1 MRLIVP
7 FAGLVELFSAGAMA
21 AINPASTLSNTKS
34 GEGRRHNITP
44 QIYTWDFRWLE
55 DIAQL
60 RAAEKEARKKSLL
73 SDWSVKFEKPQT
85 PTNPLW
91 LFFNSAPLLIKE
103 LSKTLPEVVGNW
115 VHEMSSQN
123 LPQVLQKLFETTGD
137 ERWLSRTRG
146 TVTSPIGLDEFTKYM
161 SDIARTRTEV
171 ATRLAQNERLQTF
184 VIDRFNAL
192 YPQML
197 IHGKVGRKTLQSL
210 LLGSIALW
218 DTAESTRIQTH
229 QPQAVAPSMTPLD
242 YATSIAR
249 LAILTESPTRKTP
262 IVRLQVLAP
271 GVNGA
276 LTYAIAPFSSVERL
290 LGNTLLSHGITERDA
305 VEHLFAGIRKTIV
318 EMK

>member
-1 MRLIVP
+1 MRLIGP
-7 FAGLVELFSAGAMA
+7 FAGLVGFFSAGAMA

-34 GEGRRHNITP
+34 GEALRPNITP
-44 QIYTWDFRWLE
+44 RVYLWDFRWLE

-60 RAAEKEARKKSLL
+60 RADEKEARKKSLL
-73 SDWSVKFEKPQT
+73 SEWSVKFEKPWT

-103 LSKTLPEVVGNW
+103 LGKTLPEVVGNW

-123 LPQVLQKLFETTGD
+123 LSQILQKLFETTWD

-161 SDIARTRTEV
+161 SDIARTRADVTV
-171 ATRLAQNERLQTF
+171 RLAQNMRLQAF

-218 DTAESTRIQTH
+218 DAAESARVQMH
-229 QPQAVAPSMTPLD
+229 QPQTTAPSMTPLD

-249 LAILTESPTRKTP
+249 LAILTENPNRKTP

-290 LGNTLLSHGITERDA
+290 LGNTLLSHGIAERDA
-305 VEHLFAGIRKTIV
+305 TEYLFAGIRKTIV